1 MAVTRPR
8 RAPAIARD
16 YGLALRWRAA
26 ALRRHAVPEAWA
38 SGARHPVVLVPG
50 VWEPWQFLRE
60 IGERLHEAGHPVH
73 VVPEVRRNNAPIP
86 DVAAVVHAAI
96 ERLDLRHVR
105 LVAHSKGGLIGKHI
119 LANLDTEHRIDRVLA
134 IATPFGGS
142 VRANA
147 TLFPALREFRP
158 AHPTMRALDAA
169 TEVNAR
175 ITSIYGAYDFH
186 VPAGSALAGA
196 VNVEVPYIGHF
207 GVLTD
212 ERVIAEVLE
221 AVGS

>member
-1 MAVTRPR
+1 MAVTRR

-16 YGLALRWRAA
+16 YALALRWRAA
-26 ALRRHAVPEAWA
+26 AMRGGAAPAAWA
-38 SGARHPVVLVPG
+38 IGTGNPVVLVPG
-50 VWEPWQFLRE
+50 VWEPWQFLSR

-86 DVAAVVHAAI
+86 DVAAIVHAAL
-96 ERLDLRHVR
+96 ERLDLHAVR
-105 LVAHSKGGLIGKHI
+105 IVAHSKGGLIGKHLI
-119 LANLDTEHRIDRVLA
+119 ADPATGSRIDRVVA

-158 AHPTMRALDAA
+158 SHPTMRALHAA
-169 TEVNAR
+169 TEANAR

-212 ERVIAEVLE
+212 ERVIAEVLR
-221 AVGS
+221 AVAS